1 METQIPMR
9 KFAGFT
15 PQQVAMLLD
24 KKGLDYGSPAA
35 ARYLAGMT
43 RKADQLVKANRGMY
57 IQKYQEGGSVVGSP
71 AQTKANLN
79 TAQAK
84 MAEEQQKLS
93 TLQQQLA
100 MLPTD
105 GSADQQRSLVVSQI
119 NQQNAK
125 MAQAQAGLAG
135 ASSAF
140 GVSAT
145 PTAAEAVG
153 MTVSTPTEGVTPIQT
168 QQIAPDTAQDIAT
181 GTGQLGVAP
190 TTQVTTGQ
198 TAQTAAPTPTTAAQ
212 ATTAGTA
219 ENIAALD
226 IQKTQGQITP
236 QALIDAAQQAP
247 AQLAVQNVQA
257 AETQGTQIVSPAARQ
272 LQQGEMIQGAANAQ
286 TAAQFTEG
294 VEAAT
299 GAPSTAATVQGQLS
313 TLMTQFEGGQPPA
326 WAAGAIRAATTAMAQ
341 RGVSASSMA
350 GQAIVQAAMETALP
364 IAMADAQTTAQ
375 FEAANLSNRQQRAML
390 AAQQRATFMGMEFD
404 QQFQARVQNAS
415 KVSDIA
421 NMNFSAEQQIALE
434 NARLAQTADL
444 NNLNNRQAV
453 IMAQAA
459 AMSQADMS
467 NLNNRQQAAV
477 QNAQNFLQMDMA
489 NLEMS
494 QQSDM
499 FRNQS
504 MVQSLFSDTAAT
516 NAASQFNA
524 TSENQTNQFFEN
536 LAATVG
542 QFNSSQTNAM
552 EQFNAGET
560 NALNKFQQEI
570 SNQRDQFNA
579 QNQLVIAQA
588 NARWRQ
594 QLATINNQTVNEAN
608 RQNALQANGL
618 TQKGLDEVWQ
628 KERDLMAYA
637 FASAE
642 AAAERR
648 QRLVEAN
655 LNADSASDTAFSSA
669 LGSFGSAIVS
679 GLFTGGSGS
688 IASKWLV

>member
-1 METQIPMR
+1 MEAQIPMR

-24 KKGLDYGSPAA
+24 KKGLDFGSPAA

-43 RKADQLVKANRGMY
+43 RKAEQVVTANKGTY
-57 IQKYQEGGSVVGSP
+57 IQQYQEGGSVVGSP

-79 TAQAK
+79 TAQSR

-125 MAQAQAGLAG
+125 MAQAQAGLAS
-135 ASSAF
+135 ASSSF
-140 GVSAT
+140 GVSAI

-153 MTVSTPTEGVTPIQT
+153 MTVSTPTESVTPIQT

-198 TAQTAAPTPTTAAQ
+198 TAQTTAPTPTTAAQ
-212 ATTAGTA
+212 ATAAGTA

-226 IQKTQGQITP
+226 IQKAQGQITP

-247 AQLAVQNVQA
+247 AQLAVQDVQA

-375 FEAANLSNRQQRAML
+375 FEATNLSNRQQRAML
-390 AAQQRATFMGMEFD
+390 AAQQRAQFMGMEFD

-444 NNLNNRQAV
+444 TNLSNRQGV

-494 QQSDM
+494 QQADM

-504 MVQSLFSDTAAT
+504 MVQSFFSDAAAN

-536 LAATVG
+536 LATTVG

-560 NALNKFQQEI
+560 NALTKFRQEI
-570 SNQRDQFNA
+570 SNQRDQFNG

-594 QLATINNQTVNEAN
+594 QLATINNQTANEAN

-655 LNADSASDTAFSSA
+655 LNAEQAGDTAFSSA
-669 LGSFGSAIVS
+669 LGQFGSAVVS
-679 GLFTGGSGS
+679 GMFQYGLPF
-688 IASKWLV
+688 

>member
-1 METQIPMR
+1 MEAQIPMR

-24 KKGLDYGSPAA
+24 KKGLDFGSPAA

-43 RKADQLVKANRGMY
+43 RKAEQVVTANKGTY
-57 IQKYQEGGSVVGSP
+57 IQQYQEGGSVVGSP

-79 TAQAK
+79 TAQSR

-125 MAQAQAGLAG
+125 MAQAQAGLAS
-135 ASSAF
+135 ASSSF
-140 GVSAT
+140 GVSAI

-153 MTVSTPTEGVTPIQT
+153 MTVSTPTESVTPIQT

-198 TAQTAAPTPTTAAQ
+198 TAQTTAPTPTTAAQ
-212 ATTAGTA
+212 ATAAGTA

-247 AQLAVQNVQA
+247 AQLAVQDVQA

-375 FEAANLSNRQQRAML
+375 FEATNLSNRQQRAML
-390 AAQQRATFMGMEFD
+390 AAQQRAQFMGMEFD

-421 NMNFSAEQQIALE
+421 NMNFTAEQQIALE
-434 NARLAQTADL
+434 NARLTQTADL
-444 NNLNNRQAV
+444 TNLSNRQGV

-494 QQSDM
+494 QQADM

-504 MVQSLFSDTAAT
+504 MVQSFFSDAAAN

-560 NALNKFQQEI
+560 NALSKFQQEI
-570 SNQRDQFNA
+570 SNQRDQFNG

-594 QLATINNQTVNEAN
+594 QLATINNQTANEAN

-655 LNADSASDTAFSSA
+655 LNADAQGDSAFSSA
-669 LGSFGSAIVS
+669 LGTFGSAIVS
-679 GLFTGGSGS
+679 GLFDNWTN
-688 IASKWLV
+688 IF

>member
-1 METQIPMR
+1 MEAQIPMR

-24 KKGLDYGSPAA
+24 KKGLDFGSPAA

-43 RKADQLVKANRGMY
+43 RKAEQVVTANKGTY
-57 IQKYQEGGSVVGSP
+57 IQQYQEGGSVVGSP

-79 TAQAK
+79 TAQSR

-125 MAQAQAGLAG
+125 MAQAQAGLAS
-135 ASSAF
+135 ASSSF
-140 GVSAT
+140 GVSAI

-153 MTVSTPTEGVTPIQT
+153 MTVSTPTESVTPIQT

-198 TAQTAAPTPTTAAQ
+198 TAQTTAPTPTTAAQ
-212 ATTAGTA
+212 ATAAGTA

-226 IQKTQGQITP
+226 IQKAQGQITP

-247 AQLAVQNVQA
+247 AQLAVQDVQA

-375 FEAANLSNRQQRAML
+375 FEATSLSNRQQRAML
-390 AAQQRATFMGMEFD
+390 AAQQRAQFMGMEFD

-434 NARLAQTADL
+434 NARLAQTA
-444 NNLNNRQAV
+444 NLTNLSNRQGV

-494 QQSDM
+494 QQADM

-504 MVQSLFSDTAAT
+504 MVQSFFSDAAAN

-536 LAATVG
+536 LATTVG

-560 NALNKFQQEI
+560 NALSKFQQEI
-570 SNQRDQFNA
+570 NNQRDQFNG

-594 QLATINNQTVNEAN
+594 QLATINNQTANEAN

-655 LNADSASDTAFSSA
+655 LNAEQAGDTAFSSA
-669 LGSFGSAIVS
+669 LGQFGSAVVS
-679 GLFTGGSGS
+679 GMFQYGLPF
-688 IASKWLV
+688 

>member
-1 METQIPMR
+1 MEAQIPMR

-24 KKGLDYGSPAA
+24 KKGLDFGSPAA

-43 RKADQLVKANRGMY
+43 RKAEQVVTANKGTY
-57 IQKYQEGGSVVGSP
+57 IQQYQEGGSVVGSP

-79 TAQAK
+79 TAQSR

-125 MAQAQAGLAG
+125 MAQAQAGLAS
-135 ASSAF
+135 ASSSF
-140 GVSAT
+140 GVSAI

-153 MTVSTPTEGVTPIQT
+153 MTVSTPTESVSPIQT

-198 TAQTAAPTPTTAAQ
+198 TAQTTAPTPTTAAQ
-212 ATTAGTA
+212 ATAAGTA

-226 IQKTQGQITP
+226 IQKAQGQITP

-247 AQLAVQNVQA
+247 AQLAVQDVQA

-375 FEAANLSNRQQRAML
+375 FEATNLSNRQQRAML
-390 AAQQRATFMGMEFD
+390 AAQQRAQFMGMEFD

-444 NNLNNRQAV
+444 TNLSNRQGV

-494 QQSDM
+494 QQADM

-504 MVQSLFSDTAAT
+504 MVQSFFSDAAAN

-536 LAATVG
+536 LATTVG

-560 NALNKFQQEI
+560 NALSKFQQEI
-570 SNQRDQFNA
+570 NNQRDQFNG

-594 QLATINNQTVNEAN
+594 QLATINNQTANEAN

-655 LNADSASDTAFSSA
+655 LNAEQAGDTAFSSA
-669 LGSFGSAIVS
+669 LGQFGSAVVS
-679 GLFTGGSGS
+679 GMFQYGLPF
-688 IASKWLV
+688 

>member
-1 METQIPMR
+1 MEAQIPMR

-24 KKGLDYGSPAA
+24 KKGLDFGSPAA

-43 RKADQLVKANRGMY
+43 RKAEQVVTANKGTY
-57 IQKYQEGGSVVGSP
+57 IQQYQEGGSVVGSP

-79 TAQAK
+79 TAQSR

-125 MAQAQAGLAG
+125 MAQAQAGLAS
-135 ASSAF
+135 ASSSF
-140 GVSAT
+140 GVSAI

-153 MTVSTPTEGVTPIQT
+153 MTVSTPTESVTPIQT

-198 TAQTAAPTPTTAAQ
+198 TAQTTAPTPTTAAQ
-212 ATTAGTA
+212 ATAAGTA

-226 IQKTQGQITP
+226 IQKAQGQITP

-247 AQLAVQNVQA
+247 AQLAVQDVQA

-375 FEAANLSNRQQRAML
+375 FEATNLSNRQQRAML
-390 AAQQRATFMGMEFD
+390 AAQQRAQFMGMEFD

-444 NNLNNRQAV
+444 TNLSNRQGV

-477 QNAQNFLQMDMA
+477 QNSQNFLQMDMT

-494 QQSDM
+494 QQADM

-504 MVQSLFSDTAAT
+504 MVQSLFSDAAAN

-536 LAATVG
+536 LATTVG

-560 NALNKFQQEI
+560 NALSKFQQEI
-570 SNQRDQFNA
+570 NNQRDQFNG

-594 QLATINNQTVNEAN
+594 QLATINNQTANEAN

-655 LNADSASDTAFSSA
+655 LNAEQAGDTAFSSA
-669 LGSFGSAIVS
+669 LGQFGSAVVS
-679 GLFTGGSGS
+679 GMFQYGLPF
-688 IASKWLV
+688 

>member
-1 METQIPMR
+1 MEAQIPMR

-24 KKGLDYGSPAA
+24 KKGLDFGSPAA

-43 RKADQLVKANRGMY
+43 RKAEQVVNANKGTY
-57 IQKYQEGGSVVGSP
+57 IQQYQEGGSVVGSP

-79 TAQAK
+79 TAQSR

-125 MAQAQAGLAG
+125 MAQAQAGLAS
-135 ASSAF
+135 ASSSF
-140 GVSAT
+140 GVSAI

-153 MTVSTPTEGVTPIQT
+153 MTVSTPTESVTPIQT

-198 TAQTAAPTPTTAAQ
+198 TAQTTAPTPTTAAQ
-212 ATTAGTA
+212 ATAAGTA

-226 IQKTQGQITP
+226 IQKAQGQITP

-247 AQLAVQNVQA
+247 AQLAVQDVQA

-375 FEAANLSNRQQRAML
+375 FEATSLSNRQQRAML
-390 AAQQRATFMGMEFD
+390 AAQQRAQFMGMEFD

-444 NNLNNRQAV
+444 TNLSNRQGV

-494 QQSDM
+494 QQADM

-504 MVQSLFSDTAAT
+504 MVQSLFSDAAAN

-594 QLATINNQTVNEAN
+594 QLATINNQTANEAN

-655 LNADSASDTAFSSA
+655 LNADAQGDSAFSSA
-669 LGSFGSAIVS
+669 LGTFGSAIVS
-679 GLFTGGSGS
+679 GLFDNWTD
-688 IASKWLV
+688 IF

>member
-1 METQIPMR
+1 MEAQIPMR

-24 KKGLDYGSPAA
+24 KKGLDFGSPAA

-43 RKADQLVKANRGMY
+43 RKAEQVVTANKGTY
-57 IQKYQEGGSVVGSP
+57 IQQYQEGGSVVGSP

-79 TAQAK
+79 TAQSR

-125 MAQAQAGLAG
+125 MAQAQAGLAS
-135 ASSAF
+135 ASSSF
-140 GVSAT
+140 GVSAI

-153 MTVSTPTEGVTPIQT
+153 MTVSTPTESVTPIQT

-198 TAQTAAPTPTTAAQ
+198 TAQTTAPTPTTAAQ
-212 ATTAGTA
+212 ATAAGTA

-226 IQKTQGQITP
+226 IQKAQGQITP

-247 AQLAVQNVQA
+247 AQLAVQDVQA

-375 FEAANLSNRQQRAML
+375 FEATSLSNTQQRAML
-390 AAQQRATFMGMEFD
+390 AAQQRAQFMGMEFD

-434 NARLAQTADL
+434 NARLTQTADL
-444 NNLNNRQAV
+444 TNLSNRQGV

-494 QQSDM
+494 QQADM

-504 MVQSLFSDTAAT
+504 MVQSFFSDAAAN

-560 NALNKFQQEI
+560 NALSKFQQEI
-570 SNQRDQFNA
+570 SNQRDQFNG

-594 QLATINNQTVNEAN
+594 QLATINNQTANEAN

-642 AAAERR
+642 AATERR

-655 LNADSASDTAFSSA
+655 LNADAQGDSAFSSA
-669 LGSFGSAIVS
+669 LGTFGSAIVS
-679 GLFTGGSGS
+679 GLFDNWTN
-688 IASKWLV
+688 IF

>member
-1 METQIPMR
+1 MEAQIPMR

-15 PQQVAMLLD
+15 PQQVAMMLD
-24 KKGLDYGSPAA
+24 KKGLDFGSPAA

-43 RKADQLVKANRGMY
+43 RKAEQVVNANRGMY

-168 QQIAPDTAQDIAT
+168 QQIAPDTAQDITT

-212 ATTAGTA
+212 ATAAGTA

-247 AQLAVQNVQA
+247 AQLAVQDVQA

-390 AAQQRATFMGMEFD
+390 AAQQRAQFMGMEFD

-494 QQSDM
+494 QQADM

-504 MVQSLFSDTAAT
+504 MVQSLFSDAAAN

-594 QLATINNQTVNEAN
+594 QLATINNQTANEAN

-669 LGSFGSAIVS
+669 LGTFGSAVVS
-679 GLFTGGSGS
+679 GLFQYG
-688 IASKWLV
+688 LPF

>member
-1 METQIPMR
+1 MEAQIPMR

-24 KKGLDYGSPAA
+24 KKGLDFGSPAA

-43 RKADQLVKANRGMY
+43 RKAEQVVNANKGTY
-57 IQKYQEGGSVVGSP
+57 IQQYQEGGSVVGSP

-79 TAQAK
+79 TAQSR

-125 MAQAQAGLAG
+125 MAQAQAGLAS
-135 ASSAF
+135 ASSSF
-140 GVSAT
+140 GVSAI

-153 MTVSTPTEGVTPIQT
+153 MTVSTPTESVTPIQT

-198 TAQTAAPTPTTAAQ
+198 TAQTTAPTPTTAAQ
-212 ATTAGTA
+212 ATAAGTA

-226 IQKTQGQITP
+226 IQKAQGQITP

-247 AQLAVQNVQA
+247 AQLAVQDVQA

-375 FEAANLSNRQQRAML
+375 FEATSLSNRQQRAML
-390 AAQQRATFMGMEFD
+390 AAQQRAQFMGMEFD

-444 NNLNNRQAV
+444 TNLSNRQGV

-494 QQSDM
+494 QQADM

-504 MVQSLFSDTAAT
+504 MVQSFFSDAAAN

-594 QLATINNQTVNEAN
+594 QLATINNQTANEAN

-655 LNADSASDTAFSSA
+655 LNADAQGDSAFSSA
-669 LGSFGSAIVS
+669 LGTFGSAIVS
-679 GLFTGGSGS
+679 GLFDNWTD
-688 IASKWLV
+688 IF

>member
-1 METQIPMR
+1 MR

-24 KKGLDYGSPAA
+24 KKGLDFGSPAA

-43 RKADQLVKANRGMY
+43 RKAEQVVTANKGTY
-57 IQKYQEGGSVVGSP
+57 IQQYQEGGSVVGSP

-79 TAQAK
+79 TAQSR

-105 GSADQQRSLVVSQI
+105 RCADQQRSLVVSQI

-125 MAQAQAGLAG
+125 MAQAQAGLASAA
-135 ASSAF
+135 ASV
-140 GVSAT
+140 GVSAI

-153 MTVSTPTEGVTPIQT
+153 MTVSTPTESVTPIQT

-198 TAQTAAPTPTTAAQ
+198 TAQTTAPTPTTAAQ
-212 ATTAGTA
+212 ATAAGTA

-226 IQKTQGQITP
+226 IQKAQGQITP

-247 AQLAVQNVQA
+247 AQLAVQDVQA

-375 FEAANLSNRQQRAML
+375 FEATNLSNRQQRAML
-390 AAQQRATFMGMEFD
+390 AAQQRAQFMGMEFD

-444 NNLNNRQAV
+444 TNLSNRQGV

-494 QQSDM
+494 QQADM

-504 MVQSLFSDTAAT
+504 MVQSFFSDAAAN

-536 LAATVG
+536 LATTVG

-560 NALNKFQQEI
+560 NALSKFQQEI
-570 SNQRDQFNA
+570 NNQRDQFNG

-594 QLATINNQTVNEAN
+594 QLATINNQTANEAN

-655 LNADSASDTAFSSA
+655 LNAEQAGDTAFSSA
-669 LGSFGSAIVS
+669 LGQFGSAVVS
-679 GLFTGGSGS
+679 GMFQYGLPF
-688 IASKWLV
+688 

>member
-1 METQIPMR
+1 MEAQIPMR

-24 KKGLDYGSPAA
+24 KKGLDFGSPAA

-43 RKADQLVKANRGMY
+43 RKAEQVVTANKGTY
-57 IQKYQEGGSVVGSP
+57 IQQYQEGGSVVGSP

-79 TAQAK
+79 TAQSR

-125 MAQAQAGLAG
+125 MAQAQAGLAS
-135 ASSAF
+135 ASSSF
-140 GVSAT
+140 GVSAI

-153 MTVSTPTEGVTPIQT
+153 MTVSTPTESVTPIQT

-198 TAQTAAPTPTTAAQ
+198 TAQTTAPTPTTAAQ
-212 ATTAGTA
+212 ATAAGTA

-226 IQKTQGQITP
+226 IQKAQGQITP

-247 AQLAVQNVQA
+247 AQLAVQDVQA

-375 FEAANLSNRQQRAML
+375 FEATNLSNRQQRAML
-390 AAQQRATFMGMEFD
+390 AAQQRAQFMGMEFD

-434 NARLAQTADL
+434 NARLTQTADL
-444 NNLNNRQAV
+444 TNLSNRQGV

-494 QQSDM
+494 QQADM

-504 MVQSLFSDTAAT
+504 MVQSFFSDAAAN

-560 NALNKFQQEI
+560 NALSKFQQEI

-594 QLATINNQTVNEAN
+594 QLATINNQTANEAN

-655 LNADSASDTAFSSA
+655 LNADAQGDSAFSSA
-669 LGSFGSAIVS
+669 LGTFGSAIVS
-679 GLFTGGSGS
+679 GLFDNWTN
-688 IASKWLV
+688 IF

>member
-504 MVQSLFSDTAAT
+504 MVQSLFSDSAAN

-618 TQKGLDEVWQ
+618 TQKGFDEVWQ

-642 AAAERR
+642 SAAERR
-648 QRLVEAN
+648 QRLVESN
-655 LNADSASDTAFSSA
+655 LNAEAEGDSAFSSA
-669 LGSFGSAIVS
+669 LGHFGSAVVS
-679 GLFTGGSGS
+679 GLFENWGT
-688 IASKWLV
+688 IFT

>member
-1 METQIPMR
+1 MEAQIPMR

-24 KKGLDYGSPAA
+24 KKGLDFGSPAA

-43 RKADQLVKANRGMY
+43 RKAEQVVTANKGTY
-57 IQKYQEGGSVVGSP
+57 IQQYQEGGSVVGSP

-79 TAQAK
+79 TAQSR

-125 MAQAQAGLAG
+125 MAQAQAGLAS
-135 ASSAF
+135 ASSSF
-140 GVSAT
+140 GVSAI

-153 MTVSTPTEGVTPIQT
+153 MTVSTPTESVSPIQT

-198 TAQTAAPTPTTAAQ
+198 TAQTTAPTPTTAAQ
-212 ATTAGTA
+212 ATAAGTA

-226 IQKTQGQITP
+226 IQKAQGQITP
-236 QALIDAAQQAP
+236 QALIDAAQQGP
-247 AQLAVQNVQA
+247 AQLAVQDVQA

-375 FEAANLSNRQQRAML
+375 FEATNLSNRQQRAML
-390 AAQQRATFMGMEFD
+390 AAQQRAQFMGMEFD

-444 NNLNNRQAV
+444 TNLSNRQGV

-494 QQSDM
+494 QQADM

-504 MVQSLFSDTAAT
+504 MVQSFFSDAAAN

-536 LAATVG
+536 LATTVG

-560 NALNKFQQEI
+560 NALSKFQQEI
-570 SNQRDQFNA
+570 NNQRDQFNG

-594 QLATINNQTVNEAN
+594 QLATINNQTANEAN

-655 LNADSASDTAFSSA
+655 LNAEQAGDTAFSSA
-669 LGSFGSAIVS
+669 LGQFGSAVVS
-679 GLFTGGSGS
+679 GMFQYGLPF
-688 IASKWLV
+688 

>member
-1 METQIPMR
+1 MEAQIPMR

-24 KKGLDYGSPAA
+24 KKVLDFGSPAS

-43 RKADQLVKANRGMY
+43 RKAEQVVTANKGTY
-57 IQKYQEGGSVVGSP
+57 IQQYQEGGSVVGSP

-79 TAQAK
+79 TAQSR

-125 MAQAQAGLAG
+125 MAQAQAGLAS
-135 ASSAF
+135 ASSSF
-140 GVSAT
+140 GVSAI

-153 MTVSTPTEGVTPIQT
+153 MTVSTPTESVSPIQT

-198 TAQTAAPTPTTAAQ
+198 TAQTPAPTPTTDAQ
-212 ATTAGTA
+212 ATAAGTA

-226 IQKTQGQITP
+226 IQKAQGQITP

-247 AQLAVQNVQA
+247 AQLAVQDVQA

-375 FEAANLSNRQQRAML
+375 FEATSLSNRQQRAML
-390 AAQQRATFMGMEFD
+390 AAQQRAQFMGMEFD

-434 NARLAQTADL
+434 NARLAQTA
-444 NNLNNRQAV
+444 NLTNLSNRQGV

-494 QQSDM
+494 QQADM

-504 MVQSLFSDTAAT
+504 MVQSFFSDAAAN

-536 LAATVG
+536 LATTVG

-560 NALNKFQQEI
+560 NALSKFQQEI
-570 SNQRDQFNA
+570 NNQRDQFNG

-594 QLATINNQTVNEAN
+594 QLATINNQTANEAN

-655 LNADSASDTAFSSA
+655 LNAEQAGDTAFSSA
-669 LGSFGSAIVS
+669 LGQFGSAVVS
-679 GLFTGGSGS
+679 GMFQYGLPF
-688 IASKWLV
+688 

>member
-1 METQIPMR
+1 MEAQIPMR

-24 KKGLDYGSPAA
+24 KKGLDFGSPAA

-43 RKADQLVKANRGMY
+43 RKAEQVVTANKGTY
-57 IQKYQEGGSVVGSP
+57 IQQYQEGGSVVGSP

-79 TAQAK
+79 TAQSR

-125 MAQAQAGLAG
+125 MAQAQAGLAS
-135 ASSAF
+135 ASSSF
-140 GVSAT
+140 GVSAI

-153 MTVSTPTEGVTPIQT
+153 MTVSTPTESVTPIQT

-198 TAQTAAPTPTTAAQ
+198 TAQTTAPTPTTAAQ
-212 ATTAGTA
+212 ATAAGTA

-226 IQKTQGQITP
+226 IQKAQGQITP

-247 AQLAVQNVQA
+247 AQLAVQDVQA

-375 FEAANLSNRQQRAML
+375 FEATSLSNRQQRAML
-390 AAQQRATFMGMEFD
+390 AAQQRAQFMGMEFD

-444 NNLNNRQAV
+444 TNLSNRQGV

-477 QNAQNFLQMDMA
+477 QNAQNFLQMDMT

-494 QQSDM
+494 QQADM

-504 MVQSLFSDTAAT
+504 MVQSFFSDAAAN

-536 LAATVG
+536 LATTVG

-560 NALNKFQQEI
+560 NALSKFQQEI
-570 SNQRDQFNA
+570 NNQRDQFNG

-594 QLATINNQTVNEAN
+594 QLATINNQTANEAN

-655 LNADSASDTAFSSA
+655 LNAEQAGDTAFSSA
-669 LGSFGSAIVS
+669 LGQFGSAVVS
-679 GLFTGGSGS
+679 GMFQYGLPF
-688 IASKWLV
+688 

>member
-1 METQIPMR
+1 MEAQIPMR

-24 KKGLDYGSPAA
+24 KKGLDFGSPAA

-43 RKADQLVKANRGMY
+43 RKAEQVVTANKGTY
-57 IQKYQEGGSVVGSP
+57 IQQYQEGGSVVGSP

-79 TAQAK
+79 TAQSR

-125 MAQAQAGLAG
+125 MAQAQAGLAS
-135 ASSAF
+135 ASSSF
-140 GVSAT
+140 GVSAI

-153 MTVSTPTEGVTPIQT
+153 MTVSTPTESVTPIQT

-198 TAQTAAPTPTTAAQ
+198 TAQTTAPTPTTAAQ
-212 ATTAGTA
+212 ATAAGTA

-226 IQKTQGQITP
+226 IQKAQGQITP

-247 AQLAVQNVQA
+247 AQLAVQDVQA

-375 FEAANLSNRQQRAML
+375 FEATSLSNRQQRAML
-390 AAQQRATFMGMEFD
+390 AAQQRAQFMGMEFD

-444 NNLNNRQAV
+444 TNLSNRQGV

-494 QQSDM
+494 QQADM

-504 MVQSLFSDTAAT
+504 MVQSFFSDAAAN

-536 LAATVG
+536 LATTVG

-560 NALNKFQQEI
+560 NALSKFQQEI
-570 SNQRDQFNA
+570 NNQRDQFNG

-594 QLATINNQTVNEAN
+594 QLATINNQTANEAN

-655 LNADSASDTAFSSA
+655 LNAEQAGDTAFSSA
-669 LGSFGSAIVS
+669 LGQFGSAVVS
-679 GLFTGGSGS
+679 GMFQYGLPF
-688 IASKWLV
+688 

>member
-1 METQIPMR
+1 MEAQIPMR

-15 PQQVAMLLD
+15 PQQVAMMLD
-24 KKGLDYGSPAA
+24 KKGLDFGSPAA

-43 RKADQLVKANRGMY
+43 RKAEQVVNANRGMY

-79 TAQAK
+79 TAQSR

-153 MTVSTPTEGVTPIQT
+153 MTISTPTEGVTPIQT

-212 ATTAGTA
+212 ATAAGTA

-226 IQKTQGQITP
+226 IQKTQGQVTP
-236 QALIDAAQQAP
+236 QALLDAAQQAP

-444 NNLNNRQAV
+444 NNLNNRQGV

-494 QQSDM
+494 QQADM

-504 MVQSLFSDTAAT
+504 MVQSLFSDAAAN

-536 LAATVG
+536 LATTVG

-560 NALNKFQQEI
+560 NALSKFQQEI
-570 SNQRDQFNA
+570 NNQRDQFNG

-594 QLATINNQTVNEAN
+594 QLATINNQTANEAN

-655 LNADSASDTAFSSA
+655 LNAEQAGDTAFSSA
-669 LGSFGSAIVS
+669 LGQFGSAVVS
-679 GLFTGGSGS
+679 GMFQYGLPF
-688 IASKWLV
+688 

>member
-1 METQIPMR
+1 MEAQIPMR

-105 GSADQQRSLVVSQI
+105 GSADQQRDLVVSQI

-153 MTVSTPTEGVTPIQT
+153 MTVSTPTETVTPIQT

-181 GTGQLGVAP
+181 GTGQVSSLAYPAVATSVP
-190 TTQVTTGQ
+190 

-247 AQLAVQNVQA
+247 AQLAVQDVQA

-286 TAAQFTEG
+286 AAAQFTEG

-444 NNLNNRQAV
+444 ANLNNRQAV
-453 IMAQAA
+453 VMAQAA

-494 QQSDM
+494 QQADM

-504 MVQSLFSDTAAT
+504 MVQSLFSDAAAN

-560 NALNKFQQEI
+560 NALTKFRQEI

-579 QNQLVIAQA
+579 QNQLIIAQA

-594 QLATINNQTVNEAN
+594 QLATINNQTINEAN

-642 AAAERR
+642 SAAERR
-648 QRLVEAN
+648 QRLIESN
-655 LNADSASDTAFSSA
+655 LNAEAAGDSAFSSA
-669 LGSFGSAIVS
+669 LGTFGSAIVS
-679 GLFTGGSGS
+679 GLFDNWEH
-688 IASKWLV
+688 IF

>member
-1 METQIPMR
+1 MEAQIPMR

-24 KKGLDYGSPAA
+24 KKGLDFGSPAA

-43 RKADQLVKANRGMY
+43 RKAEQVVTANKGTY
-57 IQKYQEGGSVVGSP
+57 IQQYQEGGSVVGSP

-79 TAQAK
+79 TAQSR

-125 MAQAQAGLAG
+125 MAQAQAGLAS
-135 ASSAF
+135 ASSSF
-140 GVSAT
+140 GVSAI

-153 MTVSTPTEGVTPIQT
+153 MTVSTPTESVSPIQT

-198 TAQTAAPTPTTAAQ
+198 TAQTTAPTPTTAAQ
-212 ATTAGTA
+212 ATAAGTA

-226 IQKTQGQITP
+226 IQKAQGQITP

-247 AQLAVQNVQA
+247 AQLAVQDVQA

-375 FEAANLSNRQQRAML
+375 FEATNLSNRQQRAML
-390 AAQQRATFMGMEFD
+390 AAQQRAQFMGMEFD

-434 NARLAQTADL
+434 NARLTQTADL
-444 NNLNNRQAV
+444 TNLSNRQGV

-494 QQSDM
+494 QQADM

-504 MVQSLFSDTAAT
+504 MVQSLFSDAAAN

-536 LAATVG
+536 LATTVG

-560 NALNKFQQEI
+560 NALSKFQQEI
-570 SNQRDQFNA
+570 NNQRDQFNG

-594 QLATINNQTVNEAN
+594 QLATINNQTANEAN

-655 LNADSASDTAFSSA
+655 LNAEQAGDTAFSSA
-669 LGSFGSAIVS
+669 LGQFGSAVVS
-679 GLFTGGSGS
+679 GMFQYGLPF
-688 IASKWLV
+688 

>member
-1 METQIPMR
+1 MEAQIPMR

-24 KKGLDYGSPAA
+24 KKGLDFGSPAA

-43 RKADQLVKANRGMY
+43 RKAEQVVTANKGTY
-57 IQKYQEGGSVVGSP
+57 IQQYQEGGSVVGSP

-79 TAQAK
+79 TAQSR

-125 MAQAQAGLAG
+125 MAQAQAGLAS
-135 ASSAF
+135 ASSSF
-140 GVSAT
+140 GVSAI

-153 MTVSTPTEGVTPIQT
+153 MTVSTPTESVTPIQT

-198 TAQTAAPTPTTAAQ
+198 TAQTPAPTPTTAAQ
-212 ATTAGTA
+212 ATAAGTA

-226 IQKTQGQITP
+226 IQKAQGQITP

-247 AQLAVQNVQA
+247 AQLAVQDVQA

-375 FEAANLSNRQQRAML
+375 FEATNLSNRQQRAML
-390 AAQQRATFMGMEFD
+390 AAQQRAQFMGMEFD

-434 NARLAQTADL
+434 NARLTQTADL
-444 NNLNNRQAV
+444 TNLSNRQGV

-494 QQSDM
+494 QQADM

-504 MVQSLFSDTAAT
+504 MVQSFFSDAAAN

-560 NALNKFQQEI
+560 NALSKFQQEI

-594 QLATINNQTVNEAN
+594 QLATINNQTANEAN

-655 LNADSASDTAFSSA
+655 LNADAQGDSAFSSA
-669 LGSFGSAIVS
+669 LGTFGSAIVS
-679 GLFTGGSGS
+679 GLFDNWTN
-688 IASKWLV
+688 IF

>member
-1 METQIPMR
+1 MEAQIPMR

-24 KKGLDYGSPAA
+24 KKGLDFGSPAA

-43 RKADQLVKANRGMY
+43 RKAEQVVTANKGTY
-57 IQKYQEGGSVVGSP
+57 IQQYQEGGSVVGSP

-79 TAQAK
+79 TAQSR

-125 MAQAQAGLAG
+125 MAQAQAGLAS
-135 ASSAF
+135 ASSSF
-140 GVSAT
+140 GVSAI

-153 MTVSTPTEGVTPIQT
+153 MTVSTPTESVTPIQT

-198 TAQTAAPTPTTAAQ
+198 TAQTTAPTPTTAAQ
-212 ATTAGTA
+212 ATAAGTA

-226 IQKTQGQITP
+226 IQKAQGQITP

-247 AQLAVQNVQA
+247 AQLAVQDVQA

-375 FEAANLSNRQQRAML
+375 FEATNLSNRQQRAML
-390 AAQQRATFMGMEFD
+390 AAQQRAQFMGMEFD

-444 NNLNNRQAV
+444 TNLSNRQGV

-494 QQSDM
+494 QQADM

-504 MVQSLFSDTAAT
+504 MVQSFFSDAAAN

-560 NALNKFQQEI
+560 NALSKFQQEI
-570 SNQRDQFNA
+570 NNQRDQFNG

-594 QLATINNQTVNEAN
+594 QLATINNQTANEAN

-655 LNADSASDTAFSSA
+655 LNAEQAGDTAFSSA
-669 LGSFGSAIVS
+669 LGQFGSAVVS
-679 GLFTGGSGS
+679 GMFQYGLPF
-688 IASKWLV
+688 

>member
-1 METQIPMR
+1 MEAQIPMR

-24 KKGLDYGSPAA
+24 KKGLDFGSPAA

-43 RKADQLVKANRGMY
+43 RKAEQVVTANKGTY
-57 IQKYQEGGSVVGSP
+57 IQQYQEGGSVVGSP

-79 TAQAK
+79 TAQSR

-125 MAQAQAGLAG
+125 MAQAQAGLAS
-135 ASSAF
+135 ASSSF
-140 GVSAT
+140 GVSAI

-153 MTVSTPTEGVTPIQT
+153 MTVSTPTESVTPIQT

-198 TAQTAAPTPTTAAQ
+198 TAQTTAPTPTTAAQ
-212 ATTAGTA
+212 ATAAGTA

-226 IQKTQGQITP
+226 IQKAQGQITP

-247 AQLAVQNVQA
+247 AQLAVQDVQA

-375 FEAANLSNRQQRAML
+375 FEATSLSNRQQRAML
-390 AAQQRATFMGMEFD
+390 AAQQRAQFMGMEFD

-444 NNLNNRQAV
+444 TNLSNRQGV

-494 QQSDM
+494 QQADM

-504 MVQSLFSDTAAT
+504 MVQSFFSDAAAN

-560 NALNKFQQEI
+560 NALSKFQQEI
-570 SNQRDQFNA
+570 NNQRDQFNG

-594 QLATINNQTVNEAN
+594 QLATINNQTANEAN

-655 LNADSASDTAFSSA
+655 LNAEQAGDTAFSSA
-669 LGSFGSAIVS
+669 LGQFGSAVVS
-679 GLFTGGSGS
+679 GMFQYGLPF
-688 IASKWLV
+688 

>member
-1 METQIPMR
+1 MEAQIPMR

-15 PQQVAMLLD
+15 PQQVAMMLD
-24 KKGLDYGSPAA
+24 KKGLDFGSPAA

-43 RKADQLVKANRGMY
+43 RKAEQVVNANRGMY

-79 TAQAK
+79 TAQSR

-212 ATTAGTA
+212 ATAAGTA

-226 IQKTQGQITP
+226 IQKTQGQVTP
-236 QALIDAAQQAP
+236 QALLDAAQQAP

-444 NNLNNRQAV
+444 NNLNNRQGV

-494 QQSDM
+494 QQADM

-504 MVQSLFSDTAAT
+504 MVQSLFSDAAAN

-536 LAATVG
+536 LATTVG

-560 NALNKFQQEI
+560 NALSKFQQEI
-570 SNQRDQFNA
+570 NNQRDQFNG

-594 QLATINNQTVNEAN
+594 QLATINNQTANEAN

-655 LNADSASDTAFSSA
+655 LNAEQAGDTAFSSA
-669 LGSFGSAIVS
+669 LGQFGSAVVS
-679 GLFTGGSGS
+679 GMFQYGLPF
-688 IASKWLV
+688 

>member
-1 METQIPMR
+1 MEAQIPMR

-24 KKGLDYGSPAA
+24 KKGLDFGSPAA

-43 RKADQLVKANRGMY
+43 RKAEQVVTANKGTY
-57 IQKYQEGGSVVGSP
+57 IQQYQEGGSVVGSP

-79 TAQAK
+79 TAQSR

-125 MAQAQAGLAG
+125 MAQAQAGLAS
-135 ASSAF
+135 ASSSF
-140 GVSAT
+140 GVSAI

-153 MTVSTPTEGVTPIQT
+153 MTVSTPTESVTPIQT

-198 TAQTAAPTPTTAAQ
+198 TAQTTAPTPTTAAQ
-212 ATTAGTA
+212 ATAAGTA

-226 IQKTQGQITP
+226 IQKAQGQITP

-247 AQLAVQNVQA
+247 AQLAVQDVQA

-375 FEAANLSNRQQRAML
+375 FEATNLSNRQQRAML
-390 AAQQRATFMGMEFD
+390 AAQQRAQFMGMEFD

-444 NNLNNRQAV
+444 TNLSNRQGV

-494 QQSDM
+494 QQADM

-504 MVQSLFSDTAAT
+504 MVQSFFSDAAAN

-536 LAATVG
+536 LATTVG

-560 NALNKFQQEI
+560 NALSKFQQEI
-570 SNQRDQFNA
+570 NNQRDQFNG

-594 QLATINNQTVNEAN
+594 QLATINNQTANEAN

-655 LNADSASDTAFSSA
+655 LNAEQAGDTAFSSA
-669 LGSFGSAIVS
+669 LGQFGSAVVS
-679 GLFTGGSGS
+679 GMFQYGLPF
-688 IASKWLV
+688 

>member
-1 METQIPMR
+1 MEAQIPMR

-24 KKGLDYGSPAA
+24 KKGLDFGSPAA

-43 RKADQLVKANRGMY
+43 RKAEQVVTANKGTY
-57 IQKYQEGGSVVGSP
+57 IQQYQEGGSVVGSP

-79 TAQAK
+79 TAQSR

-125 MAQAQAGLAG
+125 MAQAQAGLAS
-135 ASSAF
+135 ASSSF
-140 GVSAT
+140 GVSAI

-153 MTVSTPTEGVTPIQT
+153 MTVSTPTESVTPIQT

-198 TAQTAAPTPTTAAQ
+198 TAQTTAPTPTTAAQ
-212 ATTAGTA
+212 ATAAGTA

-226 IQKTQGQITP
+226 IQKAQGQITP

-247 AQLAVQNVQA
+247 AQLAVQDVQA

-375 FEAANLSNRQQRAML
+375 FEATNLSNRQQRAML
-390 AAQQRATFMGMEFD
+390 AAQQRAQFMGMEFD

-434 NARLAQTADL
+434 NARLTQTADL
-444 NNLNNRQAV
+444 TNLSNRQGV

-494 QQSDM
+494 QQADM

-504 MVQSLFSDTAAT
+504 MVQSLFSDAAAN

-594 QLATINNQTVNEAN
+594 QLATINNQTANEAN

-655 LNADSASDTAFSSA
+655 LNADAQGDSAFSSA
-669 LGSFGSAIVS
+669 LGTFGSAIVS
-679 GLFTGGSGS
+679 GLFDNWTN
-688 IASKWLV
+688 IF

>member
-1 METQIPMR
+1 MEAQIPMR

-24 KKGLDYGSPAA
+24 KKGLDFGSPAA

-43 RKADQLVKANRGMY
+43 RKAEQVVTANKGTY
-57 IQKYQEGGSVVGSP
+57 IQQYQEGGSVVGSP

-79 TAQAK
+79 TAQSR

-125 MAQAQAGLAG
+125 MAQAQAGLAS
-135 ASSAF
+135 ASSSF
-140 GVSAT
+140 GVSAI

-153 MTVSTPTEGVTPIQT
+153 MTVSTPTESVTPIQT

-198 TAQTAAPTPTTAAQ
+198 TAQTTAPTPTTAAQ
-212 ATTAGTA
+212 ATAAGTA

-226 IQKTQGQITP
+226 IQKAQGQITP

-247 AQLAVQNVQA
+247 AQLAVQDVQA

-375 FEAANLSNRQQRAML
+375 FEAANLSNRQARAML
-390 AAQQRATFMGMEFD
+390 AAQQRAQFMGMEFD

-444 NNLNNRQAV
+444 TNLSNRQGV

-494 QQSDM
+494 QQADM

-504 MVQSLFSDTAAT
+504 MVQSFFSDAAAN

-560 NALNKFQQEI
+560 NALTKFRQEI
-570 SNQRDQFNA
+570 SNQRDQFNG

-594 QLATINNQTVNEAN
+594 QLATINNQTANEAN

-655 LNADSASDTAFSSA
+655 LNAEQAGDTAFSSA
-669 LGSFGSAIVS
+669 LGQFGSAVVS
-679 GLFTGGSGS
+679 GMFQYGLPF
-688 IASKWLV
+688 

>member
-1 METQIPMR
+1 MEAQIPMR

-24 KKGLDYGSPAA
+24 KKGLDFGSPAA

-43 RKADQLVKANRGMY
+43 RKAEQVVTANKGTY
-57 IQKYQEGGSVVGSP
+57 IQQYQEGGSVVGSP

-79 TAQAK
+79 TAQSR

-125 MAQAQAGLAG
+125 MAQAQAGLAS
-135 ASSAF
+135 ASSSF
-140 GVSAT
+140 GVSAI

-153 MTVSTPTEGVTPIQT
+153 MTVSTPTESVTPIQT

-198 TAQTAAPTPTTAAQ
+198 PAQTTAPTPTTAAQ
-212 ATTAGTA
+212 ATAAGTA

-226 IQKTQGQITP
+226 IQKAQGQITP

-247 AQLAVQNVQA
+247 AQLAVQDVQA

-375 FEAANLSNRQQRAML
+375 FEATNLSNRQQRAML
-390 AAQQRATFMGMEFD
+390 AAQQRAQFMGMEFD

-444 NNLNNRQAV
+444 TNLSNRQGV

-494 QQSDM
+494 QQADM

-504 MVQSLFSDTAAT
+504 MVQSFFSDAAAN

-536 LAATVG
+536 LATTVG

-560 NALNKFQQEI
+560 NALSKFQQEI
-570 SNQRDQFNA
+570 NNQRDQFNG

-594 QLATINNQTVNEAN
+594 QLATINNQTANEAN

-655 LNADSASDTAFSSA
+655 LNAEQAGDTAFSSA
-669 LGSFGSAIVS
+669 LGQFGSAVVS
-679 GLFTGGSGS
+679 GMFQYGLPF
-688 IASKWLV
+688 

>member
-1 METQIPMR
+1 MEAQIPMR

-24 KKGLDYGSPAA
+24 KKGLDFGSPAA

-43 RKADQLVKANRGMY
+43 RKAEQVVTANKGTY
-57 IQKYQEGGSVVGSP
+57 IQQYQEGGSVVGSP

-79 TAQAK
+79 TAQSR

-125 MAQAQAGLAG
+125 MAQAQAGLAS
-135 ASSAF
+135 ASSSF
-140 GVSAT
+140 GVSAI

-153 MTVSTPTEGVTPIQT
+153 MTVSTPTESVTPIQT

-198 TAQTAAPTPTTAAQ
+198 TAQTTAPTPTTAAQ
-212 ATTAGTA
+212 ATAAGTA

-226 IQKTQGQITP
+226 IQKAQGQITP

-247 AQLAVQNVQA
+247 AQLAVQDVQA

-375 FEAANLSNRQQRAML
+375 FEATNLSNRQQRAML
-390 AAQQRATFMGMEFD
+390 AAQQRAQFMGMEFD

-434 NARLAQTADL
+434 NARLTQTADL
-444 NNLNNRQAV
+444 TNLSNRQGV

-494 QQSDM
+494 QQADM

-504 MVQSLFSDTAAT
+504 MVQSFFSDAAAN

-560 NALNKFQQEI
+560 NALSKFQQEI
-570 SNQRDQFNA
+570 SNQRDQFNG

-594 QLATINNQTVNEAN
+594 QLATINNQTANEAN

-655 LNADSASDTAFSSA
+655 LNADAQGDSAFSSA
-669 LGSFGSAIVS
+669 LGTFGSAIVS
-679 GLFTGGSGS
+679 GLFDNWTN
-688 IASKWLV
+688 IF

>member
-1 METQIPMR
+1 MEAQIPMR

-24 KKGLDYGSPAA
+24 KKGLDFGSPAA

-43 RKADQLVKANRGMY
+43 RKAEQVVTANKGTY
-57 IQKYQEGGSVVGSP
+57 IQQYQEGGSVVGSP

-79 TAQAK
+79 TAQSR

-125 MAQAQAGLAG
+125 MAQAQAGLAS
-135 ASSAF
+135 ASSSF
-140 GVSAT
+140 GVSAI

-153 MTVSTPTEGVTPIQT
+153 MTVSTPTESVTPIQT

-198 TAQTAAPTPTTAAQ
+198 TAQTTAPTPTTAAQ
-212 ATTAGTA
+212 ATAAGTA

-226 IQKTQGQITP
+226 IQKAQGQITP

-247 AQLAVQNVQA
+247 AQLAVQDVQA

-375 FEAANLSNRQQRAML
+375 FEATSLSNRQQRAML
-390 AAQQRATFMGMEFD
+390 AAQQRAQFMGMEFD

-434 NARLAQTADL
+434 NARLTQTADL
-444 NNLNNRQAV
+444 TNLSNRQGV

-494 QQSDM
+494 QQADM

-504 MVQSLFSDTAAT
+504 MVQSFFSDAAAN

-570 SNQRDQFNA
+570 SNQRDQFNG

-594 QLATINNQTVNEAN
+594 QLATINNQTANEAN

-655 LNADSASDTAFSSA
+655 LNADAQGDSAFSSA
-669 LGSFGSAIVS
+669 LGTFGSAIVS
-679 GLFTGGSGS
+679 GLFEYG
-688 IASKWLV
+688 LPF

>member
-1 METQIPMR
+1 MEAQIPMR

-24 KKGLDYGSPAA
+24 KKGLDFGSPAA

-43 RKADQLVKANRGMY
+43 RKAEQVVTANKGTY
-57 IQKYQEGGSVVGSP
+57 IQQYQEGGSVVGSP

-79 TAQAK
+79 TAQSR

-125 MAQAQAGLAG
+125 MAQAQAGLAS
-135 ASSAF
+135 ASSSF
-140 GVSAT
+140 GVSAI

-153 MTVSTPTEGVTPIQT
+153 MTVSTPTESVSPIQT

-198 TAQTAAPTPTTAAQ
+198 TAQTTAPTPTTAAQ
-212 ATTAGTA
+212 ATAAGTA

-226 IQKTQGQITP
+226 IQKAQGQITP

-247 AQLAVQNVQA
+247 AQLAVQDVQA

-375 FEAANLSNRQQRAML
+375 FEATSLSNRQQRAML
-390 AAQQRATFMGMEFD
+390 AAQQRAQFMGMEFD

-434 NARLAQTADL
+434 NARLTQTADL
-444 NNLNNRQAV
+444 TNLSNRQGV

-494 QQSDM
+494 QQADM

-504 MVQSLFSDTAAT
+504 MVQSFFSDAAAN

-536 LAATVG
+536 LATTVG

-560 NALNKFQQEI
+560 NALSKFQQEI
-570 SNQRDQFNA
+570 NNQRDQFNG

-594 QLATINNQTVNEAN
+594 QLATINNQTANEAN

-655 LNADSASDTAFSSA
+655 LNAEQAGDTAFSSA
-669 LGSFGSAIVS
+669 LGQFGSAVVS
-679 GLFTGGSGS
+679 GMFQYGLPF
-688 IASKWLV
+688 

>member
-15 PQQVAMLLD
+15 PQQIAMLLD
-24 KKGLDYGSPAA
+24 RKGLDYGSPAA

-43 RKADQLVKANRGMY
+43 RKAEKLVGTKNF
-57 IQKYQEGGSVVGSP
+57 QEGGQVSAGSP
-71 AQTKANLN
+71 AATKSNLN
-79 TAQAK
+79 LAQSK
-84 MAEEQQKLS
+84 LAEEQQKLS

-100 MLPTD
+100 ALPTD
-105 GSADQQRSLVVSQI
+105 VGADKQRELVVSQI

-125 MAQAQAGLAG
+125 IAQAQAGLAS
-135 ASSAF
+135 ASSSF
-140 GVSAT
+140 GVAAV

-153 MTVSTPTEGVTPIQT
+153 MTVSTPTETITPIQT
-168 QQIAPDTAQDIAT
+168 QEITPSTAQDIAT
-181 GTGQLGVAP
+181 DTGQVGTATP
-190 TTQVTTGQ
+190 ITTAIGETT
-198 TAQTAAPTPTTAAQ
+198 QTAAPTIGTAAQ
-212 ATTAGTA
+212 ATTTGTA
-219 ENIAALD
+219 ADVAALD
-226 IQKTQGQITP
+226 IQPVQGQITP
-236 QALIDAAQQAP
+236 EAVIDAAQQAP
-247 AQLAVQNVQA
+247 EELAVQDVQA

-272 LQQGEMIQGAANAQ
+272 LEQGETVQAVANAQ
-286 TAAQFTEG
+286 QASQFIEG

-299 GAPSTAATVQGQLS
+299 GAPSSAATVQGQLS
-313 TLMTQFEGGQPPA
+313 NLMTQFEGDQPPA

-341 RGVSASSMA
+341 RGISASSMA
-350 GQAIVQAAMETALP
+350 GQAIVQAAMESSLP
-364 IAMADAQTTAQ
+364 IAMADAQTVAQ
-375 FEAANLSNRQQRAML
+375 FETQSLSNKQQMAVL
-390 AAQQRATFMGMEFD
+390 AAQQRAAFIGLEFD
-404 QQFQARVQNAS
+404 QKFQARVTNAA

-444 NNLNNRQAV
+444 TNLSNRQAV

-489 NLEMS
+489 NLDIA
-494 QQSDM
+494 QQADM

-504 MVQSLFSDTAAT
+504 IVQSLFSDAAAN

-524 TSENQTNQFFEN
+524 TSDNQTNQFFEN

-542 QFNSSQTNAM
+542 QFNSAQSNAM
-552 EQFNAGET
+552 EQFNAGEI
-560 NALNKFQQEI
+560 NALQKFQAEVN
-570 SNQRDQFNA
+570 NQRDQFNA
-579 QNQLVIAQA
+579 QNQLIIAQA
-588 NARWRQ
+588 TARWRQ
-594 QLATINNQTVNEAN
+594 QLATINNQIANEAN

-648 QRLVEAN
+648 QRLLEAN
-655 LNADSASDTAFSSA
+655 LNAEQAGDTAFSSA
-669 LGSFGSAIVS
+669 LGQFGSAVVS
-679 GLFTGGSGS
+679 GIFGNYDK
-688 IASKWLV
+688 IFI

>member
-1 METQIPMR
+1 MEAQIPMR

-24 KKGLDYGSPAA
+24 KKGLDFGSPAA

-43 RKADQLVKANRGMY
+43 RKAEQVVTANKGTY
-57 IQKYQEGGSVVGSP
+57 IQQYQEGGSVVGSP

-79 TAQAK
+79 TAQSR

-125 MAQAQAGLAG
+125 MAQAQAGLAS
-135 ASSAF
+135 ASSSF
-140 GVSAT
+140 GVSAI

-153 MTVSTPTEGVTPIQT
+153 MTVSTPTESVTPIQT

-198 TAQTAAPTPTTAAQ
+198 TAQTTAPTPTTAAQ
-212 ATTAGTA
+212 ATAAGTA

-226 IQKTQGQITP
+226 IQKAQGQITP

-247 AQLAVQNVQA
+247 AQLAVQDVQA

-375 FEAANLSNRQQRAML
+375 FEATSLSNRQQRAML
-390 AAQQRATFMGMEFD
+390 AAQQRAQFMGMEFD

-444 NNLNNRQAV
+444 TNLSNRQGV

-494 QQSDM
+494 QQADM

-504 MVQSLFSDTAAT
+504 MVQSLFSDAAAN

-536 LAATVG
+536 LATTVG

-560 NALNKFQQEI
+560 NALSKFQQEI
-570 SNQRDQFNA
+570 NNQRDQFNG

-594 QLATINNQTVNEAN
+594 QLATINNQTANEAN

-655 LNADSASDTAFSSA
+655 LNAEQAGDTAFSSA
-669 LGSFGSAIVS
+669 LGQFGSAVVS
-679 GLFTGGSGS
+679 GMFQYGLPF
-688 IASKWLV
+688 

>member
-1 METQIPMR
+1 MEAQIPMR

-24 KKGLDYGSPAA
+24 KKGLDFGSPAA

-43 RKADQLVKANRGMY
+43 RKAEQVVTANKGTY
-57 IQKYQEGGSVVGSP
+57 IQQYQEGGSVVGSP

-79 TAQAK
+79 TAQSR

-125 MAQAQAGLAG
+125 MAQAQAGLAS
-135 ASSAF
+135 ASSSF
-140 GVSAT
+140 GVSAI

-153 MTVSTPTEGVTPIQT
+153 MTVSTPTESVTPIQT

-198 TAQTAAPTPTTAAQ
+198 TAQTTAPTPTTAAQ
-212 ATTAGTA
+212 ATAAGTA

-226 IQKTQGQITP
+226 IQKAQGQITP

-247 AQLAVQNVQA
+247 AQLAVQDVQA

-375 FEAANLSNRQQRAML
+375 FEATSLSNRQQRAML
-390 AAQQRATFMGMEFD
+390 AAQQRAQFMGMEFD

-444 NNLNNRQAV
+444 TNLSNRQGV

-477 QNAQNFLQMDMA
+477 QNAQNFLQMDMT

-494 QQSDM
+494 QQADM

-504 MVQSLFSDTAAT
+504 MVQSLFSDAAAN

-536 LAATVG
+536 LATTVG

-560 NALNKFQQEI
+560 NALSKFQQEI
-570 SNQRDQFNA
+570 NNQRDQFNG

-594 QLATINNQTVNEAN
+594 QLATINNQTANEAN

-655 LNADSASDTAFSSA
+655 LNAEQAGDTAFSSA
-669 LGSFGSAIVS
+669 LGQFGSAVVS
-679 GLFTGGSGS
+679 GMFQYGLPF
-688 IASKWLV
+688 

>member
-1 METQIPMR
+1 MEAQIPMR

-24 KKGLDYGSPAA
+24 KKGLDFGSPAA

-43 RKADQLVKANRGMY
+43 RKAEQVVNANRGTY

-79 TAQAK
+79 TAQSR

-125 MAQAQAGLAG
+125 MAQAQAGLAS
-135 ASSAF
+135 ASSSF
-140 GVSAT
+140 GVSAI

-153 MTVSTPTEGVTPIQT
+153 MTVSTPTESVTPIQT

-198 TAQTAAPTPTTAAQ
+198 TAQTTAPTPTTAAQ
-212 ATTAGTA
+212 ATAAGTA

-226 IQKTQGQITP
+226 IQKAQGQITP

-247 AQLAVQNVQA
+247 AQLAVQDVQA

-375 FEAANLSNRQQRAML
+375 FEATNLSNRQQRAML
-390 AAQQRATFMGMEFD
+390 AAQQRAQFMGMEFD

-444 NNLNNRQAV
+444 TNLSNRQGV

-494 QQSDM
+494 QQADM

-504 MVQSLFSDTAAT
+504 MVQSFFSDAAAN

-536 LAATVG
+536 LATTVG

-560 NALNKFQQEI
+560 NALSKFQQEI
-570 SNQRDQFNA
+570 NNQRDQFNG

-594 QLATINNQTVNEAN
+594 QLATINNQTANEAN

-655 LNADSASDTAFSSA
+655 LNAEQAGDTAFSSA
-669 LGSFGSAIVS
+669 LGQFGSAVVS
-679 GLFTGGSGS
+679 GMFQYGLPF
-688 IASKWLV
+688 